1 MSQGNICIRIDENIK
16 KQFDSLCSELGLTM
30 SAAINIF
37 VRRVVREQRIPFA
50 LSLNDYNEETRKAIE
65 DAENGIGLSKAYT
78 NVDEMMND
86 LLRDEE
92 DEI

>member
-50 LSLNDYNEETRKAIE
+50 LSSNDYYEETRKAIE

>member
-16 KQFDSLCSELGLTM
+16 KQFDSLCNELGLTM
-30 SAAINIF
+30 STAINIF
-37 VRRVVREQRIPFA
+37 VRRVIREQRIPFA

-86 LLRDEE
+86 LLKEEE

>member
-86 LLRDEE
+86 LLRDVE